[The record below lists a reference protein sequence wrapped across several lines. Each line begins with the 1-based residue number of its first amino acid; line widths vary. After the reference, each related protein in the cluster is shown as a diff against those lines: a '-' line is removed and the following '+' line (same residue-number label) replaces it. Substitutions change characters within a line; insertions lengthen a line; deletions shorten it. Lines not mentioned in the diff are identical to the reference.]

1 MGQWLQQIS
10 FNLGLNAS
18 TGWHDLWYVVMGG
31 IIFVF
36 FVLPL
41 ILVVA
46 YLTLWERKILAW
58 CHYRLGPNRA
68 GWMGL
73 LQPLCDAVKLL
84 IKEDIVP
91 VRADWYVWFLAPIV
105 AFAPMVACFV
115 VIPMSNA
122 IVQLNIPGS
131 DFPKLLEKPMI
142 GSDLGVGLLL
152 ILSLSSLVVVGI
164 FTAGFGS
171 NNKYS
176 MFGGVR
182 SAGQIISYEVPV
194 ILTLLTVV
202 LLAGS
207 LSTVSIVKAQRFI
220 APSSLNHFL
229 QIDYHRT
236 HVSDFNSGLLT
247 DWAALEEF
255 LQLDESE
262 RGKTD
267 AEYAVNWT
275 KHKSQFDMEFIGLP
289 KDDKSLEEDQN
300 RVYLSAQKLY
310 IDYNNYE
317 STGGSPRLPFV
328 IPLLV
333 GFLVYFL
340 AGVAECN
347 RSPFDLPEGESEI
360 VAGFHTEYSGIKFGL
375 FFLGEYG
382 NMILI
387 CSIAVTCFL
396 GGWMGPA
403 LDFMAP
409 IANFVGQYLYYFAW
423 FFIKVGIL
431 VSTMVWFRATFP
443 RLRVDQLTDFAWKVL
458 LPIAVLNLLV
468 IGYLQFSDWNLR
480 TIAET
485 NWTLW
490 YDNLS
495 RPIRY
500 PAIRMLLLFVFMPI
514 LSDILYPYRKVIQ
527 PKYLIA
533 QIVFIFGF
541 MGHDVYM
548 LMFGNRVIELVLQWI
563 FYAGTV
569 ALIGLMF
576 IDYLKAKRAGVVF
589 VTAMQEDESQIEDNK
604 SWFGKQSVS

>member
-10 FNLGLNAS
+10 FYLGLNAS
-18 TGWHDLWYVVMGG
+18 TGWHDLWFVVMGG

-73 LQPLCDAVKLL
+73 LQPIADAVKLL

-105 AFAPMVACFV
+105 AFAPMVASFV

-131 DFPKLLEKPMI
+131 DFPKLFEKPMI

-176 MFGGVR
+176 MFGGAR

-207 LSTVSIVKAQRFI
+207 LSTVNIVKAQRFI
-220 APSSLNHFL
+220 APSQLNRFL
-229 QIDYHRT
+229 QIDYHRS
-236 HVSDFNSGLLT
+236 HVNDFNSSVLT
-247 DWAALEEF
+247 DWVALEEF

-267 AEYAVNWT
+267 AEYAKSWT
-275 KHKSQFDMEFIGLP
+275 DYKAKSYEKFSGSP
-289 KDDKSLEEDQN
+289 KETKDE
-300 RVYLSAQKLY
+300 VYLSAQKLF

-317 STGGSPRLPFV
+317 STSGSPRLPFV

-387 CSIAVTCFL
+387 SSIAVTCFL

-458 LPIAVLNLLV
+458 LPIAVLNLFV
-468 IGYLQFSDWNLR
+468 IGYFHFSDWNLR

-500 PAIRMLLLFVFMPI
+500 PAIRMFMLLVFMPI

-533 QIVFIFGF
+533 QIVFIIGF
-541 MGHDVYM
+541 MGHDVFM

-563 FYAGTV
+563 FYAATI
-569 ALIGLMF
+569 ALVGLMVL
-576 IDYLKAKRAGVVF
+576 DYLKAKRAGAVF
-589 VTAMQEDESQIEDNK
+589 IAVMQEDESQIEENRSK
-604 SWFGKQSVS
+604 FGKQSIF